1 MPHTA
6 QYKTMGGRTAIDEI
20 LDLDD
25 SADQQRQVHQKYIRS
40 HQKNPEG
47 LYAPGMQQGGPPNM
61 PQQMMAQ
68 EMVSSIHPADP
79 RHAMHQNAMHMQQ
92 GMPPMQQGMPP
103 MQQGMPMQQPVVEDY
118 KEISIRDV
126 ASRIFPSVPSFIDA
140 LDDQDNQL
148 HNVAVSF
155 LESGKPSSGDKTIY
169 IIIIIILSIAIACLL
184 YKLNQKS

>member
-1 MPHTA
+1 MKSIMPHVFLLQSVLVKNANGLFLCRSNLFGT
-6 QYKTMGGRTAIDEI
+6 IFI
-20 LDLDD
+20 
-25 SADQQRQVHQKYIRS
+25 HQKYIRS

-79 RHAMHQNAMHMQQ
+79 RYSSHQNSMHMQGGMQQGMHMQQ
-92 GMPPMQQGMPP
+92 G
-103 MQQGMPMQQPVVEDY
+103 MQQPVVEDY
-118 KEISIRDV
+118 KEISIREV

-148 HNVAVSF
+148 HNVAISF
-155 LESGKPSSGDKTIY
+155 LESGKPSSV
-169 IIIIIILSIAIACLL
+169 
-184 YKLNQKS
+184 

>member
-1 MPHTA
+1 MPHAA

-40 HQKNPEG
+40 HQKRPEG

-68 EMVSSIHPADP
+68 EMVSSLHPAHP
-79 RHAMHQNAMHMQQ
+79 QAMAMQQQ
-92 GMPPMQQGMPP
+92 GMHMHQQGMQ
-103 MQQGMPMQQPVVEDY
+103 QQGMQQQPVVEDY

-140 LDDQDNQL
+140 LDDPDNQL
-148 HNVAVSF
+148 HKVALGF
-155 LESGKPSSGDKTIY
+155 MENGKPHSGDKTIY

>member
-79 RHAMHQNAMHMQQ
+79 RYSSHQNSMHMQGGMQQGMHMQQ
-92 GMPPMQQGMPP
+92 G
-103 MQQGMPMQQPVVEDY
+103 MQQPVVEDY
-118 KEISIRDV
+118 KEISIREV

-148 HNVAVSF
+148 HNVAISF

>member
-47 LYAPGMQQGGPPNM
+47 LYAPGMQRGGPPNM

-79 RHAMHQNAMHMQQ
+79 RHAMHMQQ
-92 GMPPMQQGMPP
+92 GMPMQQGV
-103 MQQGMPMQQPVVEDY
+103 PMQQPVVEDY

-126 ASRIFPSVPSFIDA
+126 ANRIFPSVPSFIDA

-155 LESGKPSSGDKTIY
+155 LESGKPSNGDKTIY

>member
-1 MPHTA
+1 MSRAA

-40 HQKNPEG
+40 HQKHPEG

-68 EMVSSIHPADP
+68 EMISSLHPAHP
-79 RHAMHQNAMHMQQ
+79 NHPQAMAMQQQ
-92 GMPPMQQGMPP
+92 GMQ
-103 MQQGMPMQQPVVEDY
+103 QQPVVEDY

-126 ASRIFPSVPSFIDA
+126 ASRIFPNVPSFIDA
-140 LDDQDNQL
+140 LDDPDNQL
-148 HNVAVSF
+148 HKVALGF
-155 LESGKPSSGDKTIY
+155 MENGKPHSGDKTIY